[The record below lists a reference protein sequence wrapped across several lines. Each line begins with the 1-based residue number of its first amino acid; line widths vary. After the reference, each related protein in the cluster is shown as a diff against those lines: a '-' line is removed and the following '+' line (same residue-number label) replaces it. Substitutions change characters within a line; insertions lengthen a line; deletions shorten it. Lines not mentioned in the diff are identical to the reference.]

1 MEILTNN
8 PLASAIVAGLV
19 GLFMGWAVAQFKRRK
34 LERQFKELESE
45 AYVPLRTSYESLQ
58 RDHVYLD
65 EENERLKNALD
76 QAQSDQAQAQTEL
89 EGMKGQSDAVIDVWK
104 SKVERMNEDLASK
117 ESALKNEKEKW
128 IEEQRVFSD
137 KLMEKEK
144 ELAAKIEDLQQSQ
157 VRNRDLEQALEKQ
170 KEEAE
175 AMLAEWEEK
184 FAELDAAY
192 SQYKNSTEGSQEGL
206 QEKYQALTQQFENY
220 KREREGQM
228 SDWERKFNMLNA
240 EFTEYKR
247 NAEENRQDWAAR
259 YNGLQQEFHNYK
271 FNREGG
277 MTSDWEQK
285 FLEVNTQFGDY
296 KKKSEGER
304 LGLVQKYNA
313 VLRQL
318 NTLKQGQS
326 DLGSSSDWE
335 QKFNSLNAEYAA
347 FKENKE
353 PHSTGYTNGFNGV
366 NRTSEWEFKYR
377 QLSNEFEE
385 FKLDMERKI
394 AEKPKQVEIIKEVP
408 VEVVKEV
415 EVVRTPNLEELQRLL
430 AQAGTV
436 EVSRRVARDSS
447 KEGDRPVDR
456 SSSEGTPL

>member
-1 MEILTNN
+1 MEILTSN
-8 PLASAIVAGLV
+8 PLAAVIVAGLA
-19 GLFMGWAVAQFKRRK
+19 GLFLGWAMAQFKRRK
-34 LERQFKELESE
+34 LERQFKELETE

-65 EENERLKNALD
+65 EENERLKSALD
-76 QAQSDQAQAQTEL
+76 EAQAEQEKAAGKL
-89 EGMKGQSDAVIDVWK
+89 EGLKGQSDAVINDWK
-104 SKVERMNEDLASK
+104 SKVDRMNEDLESK

-128 IEEQRVFSD
+128 IEEQKVFSET
-137 KLMEKEK
+137 LSQKEK
-144 ELAAKIEDLQQSQ
+144 ELQEKIEELQQSQ

-175 AMLAEWEEK
+175 NMLEQWEKK
-184 FAELDAAY
+184 FTELNRAY
-192 SQYKNSTEGSQEGL
+192 SQYKDHTEGNKEGL
-206 QEKYQALTQQFENY
+206 QEKYEALTQQFENY

-259 YNGLQQEFHNYK
+259 YNGLQQEFQNYK

-277 MTSDWEQK
+277 MISDWEQK
-285 FLEVNTQFGDY
+285 FLEVNAQFGDY
-296 KKKSEGER
+296 KKKAEGER
-304 LGLVQKYNA
+304 VGLVQKYNA

-318 NTLKQGQS
+318 NTLKQGS
-326 DLGSSSDWE
+326 TDLNPSSDWE
-335 QKFNSLNAEYAA
+335 QKFNSLNAEYTAL
-347 FKENKE
+347 KENKE
-353 PHSTGYTNGFNGV
+353 PQGNGYTNGFNGI

-385 FKLDMERKI
+385 FKQEMERKLS
-394 AEKPKQVEIIKEVP
+394 EKPREIEVIKEVP

-436 EVSRRVARDSS
+436 EVSRRVARDSG
-447 KEGDRPVDR
+447 KEAGSLGDPSPSDPK
-456 SSSEGTPL
+456 PL